1 MVEQDCPPSIVRL
14 GHLQKLEK
22 QDFMMAAELTTYRVA
37 EDPTL
42 PAPVGGYVVSFM
54 AFYERGF
61 GKPLHQFLCS
71 MLWYYDHELHHLT
84 PSGVLHIVAFVTLCE
99 AYLGIDP
106 NFDLWSYFFRVR
118 RLHDLEAE
126 LTISEGAVIH
136 VESGHGV
143 DPYPKIPMPRSM
155 KGWQKK

>member
-1 MVEQDCPPSIVRL
+1 MT
-14 GHLQKLEK
+14 
-22 QDFMMAAELTTYRVA
+22 AAELVAYRVA

-42 PAPVGGYVVSFM
+42 PTPVGGYVVSFM
-54 AFYERGF
+54 AFYEREF

-71 MLWYYDHELHHLT
+71 MLWYYGHELHHLT

-106 NFDLWSYFFRVR
+106 NFDLWSYFFRVQS
-118 RLHDLEAE
+118 LHDLEAE

-143 DPYPKIPMPRSM
+143 DPYPEIPMPRSM